1 MTACA
6 ITDHEVAYGQVDFYK
21 KKGTRR
27 HLFTN
32 YVRFSKF
39 EALELYEITP
49 FSNTPFLTNSQTD
62 ALELYEITPFSN
74 IIRSGSKYSAALELY
89 EITPF
94 SNGAVAPAGLGGC
107 FRTIQIYIILKHEDN
122 LRVLLQFWI
131 STNLHHSQTMTCI
144 TSRMLWF

>member
-1 MTACA
+1 MTSCA
-6 ITDHEVAYGQVDFYK
+6 ITDHEVAYGLVGFYK

-49 FSNTPFLTNSQTD
+49 FSNWQSRCRSDPV

-74 IIRSGSKYSAALELY
+74 
-89 EITPF
+89 
-94 SNGAVAPAGLGGC
+94 APLG
-107 FRTIQIYIILKHEDN
+107 
-122 LRVLLQFWI
+122 
-131 STNLHHSQTMTCI
+131 
-144 TSRMLWF
+144 

>member
-6 ITDHEVAYGQVDFYK
+6 ITDHEVAYGLVGFYK

-49 FSNTPFLTNSQTD
+49 FSNTLNLLYQLKPV
-62 ALELYEITPFSN
+62 LELYEITPFSN
-74 IIRSGSKYSAALELY
+74 TRQFHL
-89 EITPF
+89 
-94 SNGAVAPAGLGGC
+94 
-107 FRTIQIYIILKHEDN
+107 RTTH
-122 LRVLLQFWI
+122 VWI
-131 STNLHHSQTMTCI
+131 STNLHHSQTD
-144 TSRMLWF
+144 TSIRHTGMEFWSYTKLHHSQTYFKVFTLSFGYLRIYIILKLRNLP

>member
-1 MTACA
+1 MISCA

-49 FSNTPFLTNSQTD
+49 FSNGITQVATSLCFRTIRNYTILKLEFGTKRQQPRFRTIRNYTILKLIFRETSPKNSFRT
-62 ALELYEITPFSN
+62 
-74 IIRSGSKYSAALELY
+74 IRNYTILKRGGCSCR
-89 EITPF
+89 
-94 SNGAVAPAGLGGC
+94 VGGC

-122 LRVLLQFWI
+122 LRVLL
-131 STNLHHSQTMTCI
+131 
-144 TSRMLWF
+144 

>member
-1 MTACA
+1 MSKIPDLVKKAKDSGMISCA

-49 FSNTPFLTNSQTD
+49 FSN
-62 ALELYEITPFSN
+62 
-74 IIRSGSKYSAALELY
+74 
-89 EITPF
+89 
-94 SNGAVAPAGLGGC
+94 
-107 FRTIQIYIILKHEDN
+107 IY
-122 LRVLLQFWI
+122 
-131 STNLHHSQTMTCI
+131 
-144 TSRMLWF
+144 

>member
-1 MTACA
+1 MKLLMDWL
-6 ITDHEVAYGQVDFYK
+6 IFIR

-49 FSNTPFLTNSQTD
+49 FSNAIDNINRNSV

-74 IIRSGSKYSAALELY
+74 YLNYDALL
-89 EITPF
+89 F
-94 SNGAVAPAGLGGC
+94 G
-107 FRTIQIYIILKHEDN
+107 
-122 LRVLLQFWI
+122 FWI
-131 STNLHHSQTMTCI
+131 STNLHHSQTAVSGVKNSSCFGPIRNYTI
-144 TSRMLWF
+144 LKL

>member
-1 MTACA
+1 MTSCA
-6 ITDHEVAYGQVDFYK
+6 ITDHEVAYGLVGFYK

-49 FSNTPFLTNSQTD
+49 FSNDISSFTLTNE

-74 IIRSGSKYSAALELY
+74 CSGW
-89 EITPF
+89 
-94 SNGAVAPAGLGGC
+94 
-107 FRTIQIYIILKHEDN
+107 RT
-122 LRVLLQFWI
+122 
-131 STNLHHSQTMTCI
+131 
-144 TSRMLWF
+144 

>member
-1 MTACA
+1 MQSQ
-6 ITDHEVAYGQVDFYK
+6 IMKLLMDWLIFIR

-49 FSNTPFLTNSQTD
+49 FSNAIDNINRNSV

-74 IIRSGSKYSAALELY
+74 YLNYDALL
-89 EITPF
+89 F
-94 SNGAVAPAGLGGC
+94 G
-107 FRTIQIYIILKHEDN
+107 
-122 LRVLLQFWI
+122 FWI
-131 STNLHHSQTMTCI
+131 STNLHHSQTRNSAPIYQDGFRYLRIYIILKLLLLIRLLLSCFRYLRIYIILKQRCLTI
-144 TSRMLWF
+144 SVDLTF

>member
-1 MTACA
+1 MKLLMDWL
-6 ITDHEVAYGQVDFYK
+6 IFIR

-49 FSNTPFLTNSQTD
+49 FSNNYILFCHSAF

-74 IIRSGSKYSAALELY
+74 WINLVDRDISALELY

-94 SNGAVAPAGLGGC
+94 SNGFLVTPDL
-107 FRTIQIYIILKHEDN
+107 
-122 LRVLLQFWI
+122 
-131 STNLHHSQTMTCI
+131 
-144 TSRMLWF
+144 

>member
-49 FSNTPFLTNSQTD
+49 FSNNP
-62 ALELYEITPFSN
+62 
-74 IIRSGSKYSAALELY
+74 AA
-89 EITPF
+89 F
-94 SNGAVAPAGLGGC
+94 
-107 FRTIQIYIILKHEDN
+107 
-122 LRVLLQFWI
+122 
-131 STNLHHSQTMTCI
+131 
-144 TSRMLWF
+144 

>member
-1 MTACA
+1 MKLLMDWL
-6 ITDHEVAYGQVDFYK
+6 IFIR

-49 FSNTPFLTNSQTD
+49 FSNEVILEVLGRF

-74 IIRSGSKYSAALELY
+74 SL
-89 EITPF
+89 P
-94 SNGAVAPAGLGGC
+94 
-107 FRTIQIYIILKHEDN
+107 H
-122 LRVLLQFWI
+122 
-131 STNLHHSQTMTCI
+131 
-144 TSRMLWF
+144 